1 MRAGIVAVLLLLLC
15 AACGSAPAEPAASA
29 SGLDRLAVKPAG
41 SMTGYS
47 RAQFGPAWADVDHNG
62 CDTRNDVLNRDLKN
76 KDWRPGTHGCVVVDG
91 KLHDPYTGRTI
102 VFQKAHADQVQIDH
116 VVALADAWRSG
127 AASWTAE
134 RRKAFANDPHNLL
147 AVDGHENQSKGDGS
161 ASEYLP
167 PDATFR
173 CSYIQGQ
180 ITVKSEYQLS
190 VTPAE
195 HDAMAKV
202 LATCRGS

>member
-1 MRAGIVAVLLLLLC
+1 
-15 AACGSAPAEPAASA
+15 
-29 SGLDRLAVKPAG
+29 
-41 SMTGYS
+41 
-47 RAQFGPAWADVDHNG
+47 
-62 CDTRNDVLNRDLKN
+62 
-76 KDWRPGTHGCVVVDG
+76 
-91 KLHDPYTGRTI
+91 